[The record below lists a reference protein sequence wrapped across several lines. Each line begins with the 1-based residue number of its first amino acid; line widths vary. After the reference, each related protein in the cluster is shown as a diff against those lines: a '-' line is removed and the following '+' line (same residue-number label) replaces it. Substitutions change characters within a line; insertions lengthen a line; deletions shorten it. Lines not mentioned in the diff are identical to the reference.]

1 MSKKD
6 PRLSDE
12 RTKEVFAEFVN
23 MYIKKGGE
31 FPTTRDVKKNP
42 YITEEEVA
50 ILRKNHLLEDR
61 DVRMEAE
68 KKTGKKYRTQR
79 ERIKEHSKESIKA
92 TAAQRAEDRKAKI
105 AQGIEM
111 AAKRAEE
118 KKDLKQEVKKVNKP
132 RTDSEKL
139 KGVLREFAIKNLRWP
154 TDKEIQEFYKEG
166 VSVWPSCQTVYNLI
180 GSNRGEWEKQI
191 FPEGLPDGF
200 IPSNKGGLTK
210 KASPAPT
217 PTPVPIKAPIEA
229 RAEETVTMDEIKKRL
244 EKIHKMLVERE
255 LLELITMSIDFQ
267 MESRSYCDDFYG
279 KKITLT
285 FKVE

>member
-1 MSKKD
+1 MSKKSPMLD
-6 PRLSDE
+6 PE
-12 RTKEVFAEFVN
+12 RIEEVLAEFVD
-23 MYIKKGGE
+23 MYIEKGGG
-31 FPTTRDVKKNP
+31 FPTARDIKKNP

-50 ILRKNHLLEDR
+50 ILRKNHQLDER
-61 DVRMEAE
+61 IIRTMAE
-68 KKTGKKYRTQR
+68 QKTGRKYKSQR
-79 ERIKEHSKESIKA
+79 ELNKEHAKVAVAKK
-92 TAAQRAEDRKAKI
+92 AEDNMDKI
-105 AQGIEM
+105 ARGIVA

-229 RAEETVTMDEIKKRL
+229 RAEETVTMDEIKKWL

-255 LLELITMSIDFQ
+255 LLELITMSTNFQ

>member
-1 MSKKD
+1 MSKKSPMLD
-6 PRLSDE
+6 PE
-12 RTKEVFAEFVN
+12 RIEEVLAEFVD
-23 MYIKKGGE
+23 MYIEKGGG
-31 FPTTRDVKKNP
+31 FPTARDIKKNP

-50 ILRKNHLLEDR
+50 ILRKNHQLDER
-61 DVRMEAE
+61 IIRTMAE
-68 KKTGKKYRTQR
+68 QKTGRKYKLQR
-79 ERIKEHSKESIKA
+79 ELNKEHAKA
-92 TAAQRAEDRKAKI
+92 AVAKRAEDNMDKI
-105 AQGIEM
+105 ARGIVA

-255 LLELITMSIDFQ
+255 LLELITMSTNFQ